1 MSNHDPLW
9 SVEASL
15 ESDHFS
21 IQRRTYTLPTPTEFV
36 LCETVP
42 VIGLD
47 ISQHT
52 NFGEFKPLT
61 NGKADFN
68 KIGRLTFSPP
78 GVPFYVRGSG
88 GSPSALAF
96 EICPTVFGRFLS
108 DSHWDE
114 QTLRAC
120 ADVRDA
126 NIVSGLRQLNQELA
140 YPSFGSDVLL
150 ESLGLAITVQLA
162 RFFRPPPSPRRSPR
176 RSFSRAQL
184 ARIDDLIFQEKA
196 IGLAAL
202 ASKCGLSIR
211 TLTRT
216 FKAATGK
223 TIHEHIAAQRL
234 QKAMALLQN
243 ADLPLKQLPSELG
256 FQTYSGFSAAFR
268 RQTGLTPAAF
278 RQQHHFR
285 C

>member
-47 ISQHT
+47 ISQHA

-88 GSPSALAF
+88 GSPSPVTLLLHSAF
-96 EICPTVFGRFLS
+96 LTGPRS
-108 DSHWDE
+108 
-114 QTLRAC
+114 R
-120 ADVRDA
+120 R
-126 NIVSGLRQLNQELA
+126 NGL
-140 YPSFGSDVLL
+140 
-150 ESLGLAITVQLA
+150 
-162 RFFRPPPSPRRSPR
+162 PPPLSRST
-176 RSFSRAQL
+176 SR
-184 ARIDDLIFQEKA
+184 
-196 IGLAAL
+196 
-202 ASKCGLSIR
+202 
-211 TLTRT
+211 T
-216 FKAATGK
+216 AATSTEK
-223 TIHEHIAAQRL
+223 
-234 QKAMALLQN
+234 
-243 ADLPLKQLPSELG
+243 P
-256 FQTYSGFSAAFR
+256 
-268 RQTGLTPAAF
+268 
-278 RQQHHFR
+278 
-285 C
+285 